1 MTNDVI
7 TSLGVLDTIEGLKN
21 GDFTCEECV
30 RAYLPNIKKLWHK
43 NAVLEVFDDAIDRAK
58 EIDKKIA
65 SGKASGKL
73 LGVPIIIKDNILY
86 KGKCATSAS
95 KFMEGF
101 VAPYSATVT
110 EKLLKEGAVILGRA
124 NMDEFAM
131 GGSTEKSAYG
141 ACLNAHD
148 DTRVSGGSSGG
159 SAVAVASNMCA
170 CALGT
175 DTGGSVRQPSSFNG
189 IVGMKPTYG
198 RVSRYGVMAFASSLD
213 QVGPMTKSVRD
224 NAYLLSIL
232 AGEDERDG
240 TTRKEAPCDYL
251 KEMKKVDVSKLKFGY
266 CKELIDMYSKSDE
279 SDKFMRALEFF
290 RKSGAEIVEINIPNI
305 DLALP
310 VYYILSPAEATS
322 NMGRFDAI
330 KYGKDECKLG
340 DAKDICMANRTKLLG
355 KEVRRRIM
363 LGNYV
368 LSSGFYDAYYQ
379 KAQKVQR
386 YLSHKFDEAFEKCD
400 ILLMPV
406 AYGEAFG
413 LGEKTSD
420 PVTMYL
426 EDIFTVPSNLVGIPS
441 MSVPFE
447 KGRHGMPIGLQILGK
462 KLDEATM
469 YGVAEFVEKN
479 YKGRNDE

>member
-1 MTNDVI
+1 MENEKI
-7 TSLGVLDTIEGLKN
+7 TRLGVLDTIEGLKN
-21 GDFTCEECV
+21 GKFTCEECV
-30 RAYLPNIKKLWHK
+30 RAYLSNIEKFRHK
-43 NAVLEVFDDAIDRAK
+43 NAVLEVFDDAIDSAR
-58 EIDKKIA
+58 EIDARIA
-65 SGKASGKL
+65 RGDTSGKL
-73 LGVPIIIKDNILY
+73 LGVPVIIKDNILY
-86 KGKCATSAS
+86 KGKSATSAS

-110 EKLLKEGAVILGRA
+110 QKLLSEGAVILGRA

-213 QVGPMTKSVRD
+213 QVGPMTKTVRD
-224 NAYLLSIL
+224 NAYMLSIL
-232 AGEDERDG
+232 AGSDVNDG
-240 TTRKEAPCDYL
+240 TTRKELPSNYL
-251 KEMKKVDVSKLKFGY
+251 KEMDNVDVSKLTFGF

-279 SDKFMRALEFF
+279 SDKFMRALKFF
-290 RKSGAEIVEINIPNI
+290 EESGAKIVEIHIPNI

-322 NMGRFDAI
+322 NLGRFDAI
-330 KYGKDECKLG
+330 KYCKNECVG
-340 DAKDICMANRTKLLG
+340 VDAKGICVNNRTRLLG

-386 YLSHKFDEAFEKCD
+386 YLSRKFDEAFEKCD
-400 ILLMPV
+400 VLLMPV

-479 YKGRNDE
+479 YKGKGNE